1 MRFETLMLQS
11 LFAAC
16 LMICLATFGA
26 MLLAPAPA
34 ASFAANHAPVA
45 TTATAKTAG

>member
-1 MRFETLMLQS
+1 MKFETLMLQS

-16 LMICLATFGA
+16 LMICLGTFGA

-34 ASFAANHAPVA
+34 ATFAANHVA
-45 TTATAKTAG
+45 VTAVAKTAS